1 MGPSDLKSF
10 YARSF
15 GIATAGL
22 LGFLLFKLLTPFV
35 TPLLWA
41 SLLAFMLAPLH
52 NKLLH
57 RKPKPA
63 LTAGFITVT
72 AALVVL
78 GPLSL
83 FVFAFLRQAGELLS
97 RFQVEAA
104 ERKLPALQ
112 LILELG
118 PIAAVLDRVG
128 EYTALT
134 KAQILQS
141 ATDAAQGAL
150 QQLAS
155 LGGTVVLGAFTVAS
169 QFALTLFILFFF
181 LRDGREILQRIVQLI
196 PLRPAK
202 KEELLQ
208 TLGSVTRAVVLGT
221 LVTALVQGTLL
232 GLGFGIAGLPS
243 PLVFGAVGAVASLI
257 PIVGTSL
264 VWVPAVITL
273 YAQGHP
279 GWALFLLLWSLILVT
294 GSDNVIRPLVIS
306 GNSNASTLLVFI
318 GLLGGVSVF
327 GVAGIFM
334 GPFVLTLISA
344 LISFANEPLA
354 QIEKRESQTEESVSN
369 LPELALTQP
378 KGPVTVDERNP

>member
-196 PLRPAK
+196 PLR
-202 KEELLQ
+202 
-208 TLGSVTRAVVLGT
+208 
-221 LVTALVQGTLL
+221 TLL

-378 KGPVTVDERNP
+378 KGPVTVDEHNP